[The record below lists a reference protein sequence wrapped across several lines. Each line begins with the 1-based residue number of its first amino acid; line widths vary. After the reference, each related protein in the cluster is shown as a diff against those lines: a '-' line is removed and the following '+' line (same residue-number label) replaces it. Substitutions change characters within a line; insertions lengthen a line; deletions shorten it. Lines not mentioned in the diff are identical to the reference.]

1 MNGVTN
7 RLFLTQNKEENM
19 KSSDESQVYQIKITL
34 SGSEPAIWR
43 RFLIE
48 PNANLFKLHQAIQN
62 IMGWTNSHMHQYR
75 KGKIFYGK
83 LDEEDENKFKIF
95 QVFDKLKAKLVYEY
109 DMGDGWEHILVL
121 EKILPREDKIK
132 YPICLEG
139 AMACP
144 PEDCGGIYGYYN
156 LLEIIKNPDHEEH
169 EDMMEWMGDDFDPE
183 EFNLDAINQDLKRMK

>member
-1 MNGVTN
+1 MNGATHW
-7 RLFLTQNKEENM
+7 LFLTQNKEENM

-48 PNANLFKLHQAIQN
+48 PSANLFKLHQAIQN
-62 IMGWTNSHMHQYR
+62 NMGWTNSHMHQYR

-144 PEDCGGIYGYYN
+144 PEDCGGIYGFYN

>member
-1 MNGVTN
+1 MNGATHW
-7 RLFLTQNKEENM
+7 LFLTQNKEENM

-48 PNANLFKLHQAIQN
+48 PSANLFKLHQAIQN

-144 PEDCGGIYGYYN
+144 PEDCGGIYGFYN

>member
-1 MNGVTN
+1 
-7 RLFLTQNKEENM
+7 M

-48 PNANLFKLHQAIQN
+48 PSANLFKLHQAIQN

-144 PEDCGGIYGYYN
+144 PEDCGGIYGFYN

>member
-1 MNGVTN
+1 
-7 RLFLTQNKEENM
+7 M
-19 KSSDESQVYQIKITL
+19 KSIDESQVYQIKITL

-48 PNANLFKLHQAIQN
+48 PNANLFELHQAIQN

-75 KGKIFYGK
+75 KGKIFYSK

-95 QVFDKLKAKLVYEY
+95 QVFDKLKAKLAYEY